1 MAIPPVFILGRG
13 HPQIGTT
20 EGTMVS
26 IYALSADE
34 NGVLLGNPGG
44 SPVFLPLVMAG

>member
-1 MAIPPVFILGRG
+1 MAIPPIFILGRG

-34 NGVLLGNPGG
+34 NGPVLAAPRRAITVLF
-44 SPVFLPLVMAG
+44 SCRL